1 MQKKITCNL
10 FEREQRECISIHVGQ
25 AGVQMGAA
33 CWQLYCLEHG
43 IRPDGTLPSAPTQS
57 DSCFNTFF
65 SEADRGKMVPRVV
78 MVDLE
83 ATVIG
88 KEFYLHTAAAEFSTA
103 LI

>member
-1 MQKKITCNL
+1 M
-10 FEREQRECISIHVGQ
+10 
-25 AGVQMGAA
+25 GVS

-43 IRPDGTLPSAPTQS
+43 IRPDGTLPSSEVDPAAA

-88 KEFYLHTAAAEFSTA
+88 EGF
-103 LI
+103 

>member
-1 MQKKITCNL
+1 M
-10 FEREQRECISIHVGQ
+10 
-25 AGVQMGAA
+25 GVA

-43 IRPDGTLPSAPTQS
+43 IRPDGTLPACDADPNAT

-88 KEFYLHTAAAEFSTA
+88 KLEVLVVSVILRILVHRTFSQRK
-103 LI
+103 I

>member
-1 MQKKITCNL
+1 M
-10 FEREQRECISIHVGQ
+10 HVGQ
-25 AGVQMGAA
+25 AGVQMGVA

-43 IRPDGTLPSAPTQS
+43 IRPDGTLPAYEQDQNPA

-88 KEFYLHTAAAEFSTA
+88 KFFLA
-103 LI
+103 LLPIRIQSSDK

>member
-1 MQKKITCNL
+1 MSLTCHIFL
-10 FEREQRECISIHVGQ
+10 REQRECISVHVGQ
-25 AGVQMGAA
+25 AGVQMGVA

-43 IRPDGTLPSAPTQS
+43 IRPDGTLPAYEQDPNAA

-88 KEFYLHTAAAEFSTA
+88 KTLVLQEQYLLSQG
-103 LI
+103 

>member
-1 MQKKITCNL
+1 M
-10 FEREQRECISIHVGQ
+10 GQ

-43 IRPDGTLPSAPTQS
+43 IHADGMLPSAPTAS

-83 ATVIG
+83 PTVIG
-88 KEFYLHTAAAEFSTA
+88 KFVWYFVEPLSRQKFCCRGSSASWVNST
-103 LI
+103 

>member
-1 MQKKITCNL
+1 
-10 FEREQRECISIHVGQ
+10 
-25 AGVQMGAA
+25 MGAA

-88 KEFYLHTAAAEFSTA
+88 KTCLLLSVYSSRCCPSQMNIFFSIGTAARSCRRS
-103 LI
+103 LSHCHW